1 MEQIAELSTVVQ
13 PDLFIEAVQSYG
25 VNRGRGNLVG
35 IQPYMTAV
43 HYATAD
49 QFHSHLDGYLAAA
62 QAEGWLHTNT
72 IVIFPENIGTWLLVV
87 DEHASVHQAE
97 TTAQASKCMVRHN
110 LPRFLAT
117 LLQAKGQNR
126 SVDALFRMKA
136 HPMAHIYQET
146 FAHLARHY
154 GVTIVAGS
162 IFLPEPTI
170 VDGRLQPGAGWLQ
183 NVTCV
188 FDGDGR
194 IHPHITRKNTP
205 VFAETGFLKAGTP
218 ADLPVYDTSV
228 GRLGVLICADSW
240 YPAAYETLAAQD
252 VDIIAIP
259 NNQEHWGEPWPGY
272 RTAAR
277 PSDFDPQD
285 VGAITESQAWLKY
298 ALPGRIGLTNAV
310 AGMHVFFHGRMW
322 DQIGDGQT
330 IIVHDGVTY
339 AAPHVAKAALV
350 NLWL

>member
-1 MEQIAELSTVVQ
+1 MEQLTQLSVTVQ
-13 PDLFIEAVQSYG
+13 PDPFIEAVQSYG
-25 VNRGRGNLVG
+25 VNRGQGNLVG
-35 IQPYMTAV
+35 IQSYMTAV

-49 QFHSHLDGYLAAA
+49 QFHSHLDGYLATA
-62 QAEGWLHTNT
+62 QAQGWLRPDT

-87 DEHASVHQAE
+87 DEHTSIFQAE
-97 TTAQASKCMVRHN
+97 TTEQASKCMVRHN

-136 HPMAHIYQET
+136 HLMTHIYQET
-146 FAHLARHY
+146 FAHLASHY
-154 GVTIVAGS
+154 GMTIVAGS
-162 IFLPEPTI
+162 LFLPEPTI

-183 NVTCV
+183 NIACV

-218 ADLPVYDTSV
+218 ADLPVYDTPS

-277 PSDFDPQD
+277 PSDYDPQD
-285 VGAITESQAWLKY
+285 VGAITEREAWLKY
-298 ALPGRIGLTNAV
+298 ALPGRIGMTNAV

-339 AAPHVAKAALV
+339 AAPHVEKAALV